1 MKFILRNLTLTSII
15 VTLVLIL
22 YVIALVKAPYRS
34 FLGYEG
40 ACISTRVYKYNLTLA
55 HCDERFVEVTRL
67 IIVPHHNITCKL
79 GICGTSKLLNLT
91 KGRAL
96 RLYLNTSMFKC
107 GYVTI
112 NVLSVQGNLSREP
125 IIMCIDV
132 MRYCELRTDILMSL
146 LGIISLILIV
156 LIVVFVIV
164 SYRVK

>member
-15 VTLVLIL
+15 VTLILIL
-22 YVIALVKAPYRS
+22 YIIALIKAPYRS

-40 ACISTRVYKYNLTLA
+40 ACITTRIYKYNLTLA
-55 HCDERFVEVTRL
+55 HCDERFIEVTRL
-67 IIVPHHNITCKL
+67 MIVPHHNITCKL
-79 GICGTSKLLNLT
+79 DICGTSKLLNLT

-96 RLYLNTSMFKC
+96 RLYLNTSMSRC
-107 GYVTI
+107 NYMVV
-112 NVLSVQGNLSREP
+112 NVLSVQGNLSRVP

-132 MRYCELRTDILMSL
+132 MRYCELRTDILTSL
-146 LGIISLILIV
+146 LGIISLIFIV